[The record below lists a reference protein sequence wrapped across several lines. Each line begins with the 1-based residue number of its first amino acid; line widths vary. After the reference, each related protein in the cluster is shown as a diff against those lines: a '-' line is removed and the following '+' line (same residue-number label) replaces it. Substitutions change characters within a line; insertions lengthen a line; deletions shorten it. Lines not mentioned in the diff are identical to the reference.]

1 MFNITKQCHSFGGK
15 SIPDLVVKLVER
27 DRTTEM
33 QLSAARV
40 LTNLHRANALT
51 ADDPKILYKTLPCLV
66 SKESISLIFTDKQ
79 VEINKIM
86 FKNAI

>member
-1 MFNITKQCHSFGGK
+1 MLWFNTTKPFHSFGGK

-27 DRTTEM
+27 DRSTEM

-66 SKESISLIFTDKQ
+66 SKER
-79 VEINKIM
+79 
-86 FKNAI
+86 